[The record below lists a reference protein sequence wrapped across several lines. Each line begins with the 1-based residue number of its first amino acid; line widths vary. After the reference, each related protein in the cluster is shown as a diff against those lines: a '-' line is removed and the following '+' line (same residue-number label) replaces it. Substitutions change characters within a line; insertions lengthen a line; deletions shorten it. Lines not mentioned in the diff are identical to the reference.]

1 MNWTAVLAVFVGGGL
16 GSLLRFLISWYLPYQ
31 DGFPWA
37 TFWANMLS
45 CLIIGALLAV
55 MPLLGDSQRLLLI
68 TGFCGGL
75 STFSAFSRETLQL
88 LQRGDWW
95 IAGAYVLLSLLAGLG
110 LVFLAYRW
118 LQR

>member
-31 DGFPWA
+31 EGFPWA

-45 CLIIGALLAV
+45 CLIIGGFLAL
-55 MPLLGDSQRLLLI
+55 MPLLGESQRLLLI

-88 LQRGDWW
+88 LQRGDWL
-95 IAGAYVLLSLLAGLG
+95 IAAAYVLVSVLFGMG
-110 LVFLAYRW
+110 IVFIAYSW